1 MCMFIGDAVAHRC
14 KQPLCAPT
22 GSFGLGFA
30 AQLRE
35 ADAGLSYAELRDK
48 DFYSDKPLRSP
59 SAARAVTL
67 A

>member
-1 MCMFIGDAVAHRC
+1 MQSRTDAAAAG
-14 KQPLCAPT
+14 CA
-22 GSFGLGFA
+22 GSFGFGFA

>member
-1 MCMFIGDAVAHRC
+1 MQ
-14 KQPLCAPT
+14 QPLCAPA
-22 GSFGLGFA
+22 SFGFGFA

>member
-1 MCMFIGDAVAHRC
+1 MGDAVARRC
-14 KQPLCAPT
+14 SGRCVRRQALVSA
-22 GSFGLGFA
+22 FFA